1 MDIDKVG
8 PALIQQL
15 YEKKF
20 ISNFADL
27 YKLTMQDFM
36 QLDLIKEKSAFNI
49 YNSIQ
54 ESKSKPFSRFIT
66 ALSIKNVGKETGSI
80 LAEKSRQAGHSDH
93 LPPPRPRAHRKS
105 GPLHRPV

>member
-1 MDIDKVG
+1 MQKIEYWASKEAMDIDYVG

-27 YKLTMQDFM
+27 YRLTMQDLM
-36 QLDLIKEKSAFNI
+36 QLDLVKEKSASNI

-54 ESKSKPFSRFIT
+54 GSKSRPLNRFIT
-66 ALSIKNVGKETGSI
+66 ALGIRHVGKRNRRYFSW
-80 LAEKSRQAGHSDH
+80 
-93 LPPPRPRAHRKS
+93 
-105 GPLHRPV
+105 